1 MKKGRAHLHGRN
13 TEMNP
18 ITVQSTENVVQ
29 ITFDKT
35 LVPMDFLLDLL
46 EKLQI
51 EYLAKKI
58 NFSENVIQVGEEIK
72 QEWWQQHKQEFLKG
86 TAYAKSRA

>member
-1 MKKGRAHLHGRN
+1 
-13 TEMNP
+13 MNP
-18 ITVQSTENVVQ
+18 VTVQSTGNMVH
-29 ITFDKT
+29 ITLDKT

-46 EKLQI
+46 EKLQR

-58 NFSENVIQVGEEIK
+58 NFSENVLQVGEEIT

-86 TAYAKSRA
+86 TTYAESRD